1 MKKLPAAQ
9 LTLSGRVAT
18 GRGQGAD
25 FTRLDWARAQFLRH
39 SGIEP
44 FPGTL
49 NLLLEAPIDH
59 DAWRALRR
67 RSGHRVRAP
76 IADGCDAPA
85 ACDARLYPVR
95 IADAVS
101 GAVVVPE
108 VDGYPPDQVEIIAA
122 VDLRAHLGVVDGDTV
137 RVAEPDTPAPQAV
150 IFDVDGTLLNS
161 LDGYCLAAGR
171 ATEPYGWRVSI
182 DDVRRALDANQP
194 FWNFVI
200 PPDREPDAHLIAEL
214 RDATMR
220 HWPGALTEVV
230 AVLPGCA
237 AALHRLRQAGMRL
250 AIFTGSG
257 GESFPPL
264 RAAGLLDLFEVVV
277 TGNDVAGRKPAPDGL
292 HLCLERLG
300 LAPEQAVYVGD
311 ASIDVAAGR
320 AAGMAA
326 IAVLTGAG
334 NSASL
339 TAAGA
344 HRITPSVA
352 HLPEIWLP

>member
-1 MKKLPAAQ
+1 MQNDRVKKLPAAP

-25 FTRLDWARAQFLRH
+25 FTRLEWARAQFLRH

-49 NLLLEAPIDH
+49 NLLLETPIDH
-59 DAWRALRR
+59 DAWRALRC
-67 RSGHRVRAP
+67 RSGHRVSAP
-76 IADGCDAPA
+76 TPD

-122 VDLRAHLGVVDGDTV
+122 IDLRVHLGLVDGDAV
-137 RVAEPDTPAPQAV
+137 CVAEPGTPAPQAV

-171 ATEPYGWRVSI
+171 ATEPYGWHVSL

-200 PPDREPDAHLIAEL
+200 PPDQEPDERLIAEL

-220 HWPGALTEVV
+220 HWPEALAEVV

-264 RAAGLLDLFEVVV
+264 RDAGLLDLFEVIV

-311 ASIDVAAGR
+311 ASIDVAASR

-352 HLPEIWLP
+352 HLPEIWLS